1 MSLKELDLENVT
13 YFDLNNQVNIPKNN
27 EIQLDKDQEA
37 LNAFLDENVL
47 PNVMHFDSLQER
59 LDWMFDHRFLER
71 EFIQKYNLTFIE
83 KLYTYLAGEHFK
95 FKSFMAAF
103 KFYNQYALKTNDG
116 AYYIETYEDRVAM
129 NALYYAD
136 GNENLALRLADE
148 MIHQRYQPATPS
160 FLNAG
165 RARRGELVSCFIIQ
179 TSDDMNSIGRTINS
193 ALQLSKMGGGV
204 GINLSNVREAGA
216 PVMGIDNAAG
226 GVVPIMKLLEDSFTF
241 SSQVGAR
248 QGAGVVYL

>member
-83 KLYTYLAGEHFK
+83 KLYTYLAGEHF
-95 FKSFMAAF
+95 
-103 KFYNQYALKTNDG
+103 
-116 AYYIETYEDRVAM
+116 
-129 NALYYAD
+129 
-136 GNENLALRLADE
+136 
-148 MIHQRYQPATPS
+148 
-160 FLNAG
+160 
-165 RARRGELVSCFIIQ
+165 
-179 TSDDMNSIGRTINS
+179 
-193 ALQLSKMGGGV
+193 
-204 GINLSNVREAGA
+204 
-216 PVMGIDNAAG
+216 
-226 GVVPIMKLLEDSFTF
+226 
-241 SSQVGAR
+241 
-248 QGAGVVYL
+248 